1 MDSDKTQE
9 LLLQVCERLARIE
22 AKLEAIDEQKLSS
35 RIDNLEAENREHDR
49 IIRSLEK
56 RNNTMETFIRTNLN
70 DSNKDNKAVWVGV
83 GMAVFTSILSSVM
96 NLL

>member
-1 MDSDKTQE
+1 MDNDKTQE

-70 DSNKDNKAVWVGV
+70 DSNKDNKAIWVGV
-83 GMAVFTSILSSVM
+83 GMAVFTSILSSVI

>member
-1 MDSDKTQE
+1 MDNDKTQE

-35 RIDNLEAENREHDR
+35 RIDTLEATNREHDR

-70 DSNKDNKAVWVGV
+70 DNNKDNKAVWVGV
-83 GMAVFTSILSSVM
+83 GMAVFTSILSSLIK
-96 NLL
+96 LL

>member
-35 RIDNLEAENREHDR
+35 RMDGLEAESREHDR

-56 RNNTMETFIRTNLN
+56 RNDTMETFIRTNLN
-70 DSNKDNKAVWVGV
+70 DNNKDNKAIWVGV
-83 GMAVFTSILSSVM
+83 GMAVFTSILSSVI

>member
-1 MDSDKTQE
+1 MDNDKTQE

-22 AKLEAIDEQKLSS
+22 AKLEGIDEQKLSS
-35 RIDNLEAENREHDR
+35 RIDTLEAEGREHDR

-56 RNNTMETFIRTNLN
+56 RNDTMETFIRTNLN
-70 DSNKDNKAVWVGV
+70 DSNKNNRTIWVGV
-83 GMAVFTSILSSVM
+83 GMAVFTSILSSII